1 MAQSVS
7 EMLQEIVNSP
17 YEQKIL
23 GAQSTLADCF
33 DIMTGR
39 GIDLE
44 QAKAFIITFLA
55 AAAAADGEF
64 SAPERN
70 MLRDMFDDDLE
81 GIVGMIDR
89 EKFDMMDRF
98 VDSLNAS
105 DKSSFILLAIYV
117 TAVDDAINKDE
128 LTYLVKLMQ

>member
-17 YEQKIL
+17 YEQKVL
-23 GAQSTLADCF
+23 GAQSTLVDCF

-55 AAAAADGEF
+55 AAVAADGEF